1 MTSQL
6 LQGDALTVLKTLPAY
21 SVDAIVT
28 DPPAGISFMGKEW
41 DTSKGGRDQW
51 VSWLAAIFTEA
62 RRVLKPGGHAL
73 VWSIPRTSHWTAYA
87 LENAG
92 YEIRD
97 AILHLNGEGMPK
109 SHNIS
114 KAIDRIAGATR
125 QPGNVSSNTWP
136 AHRKGARGFDKAIG
150 TSEAVTI
157 YETAP
162 ATPYAA
168 KWEGWGTGLKPAV
181 EIWHLARAPL
191 AENSIAAN
199 VLEYGTG
206 AINIDATRIETGD
219 QSYYRTNR
227 APSGSVNNPVQVMT
241 KHIRRGG
248 GSRAG
253 RWPSNLL
260 LSHSLFC
267 QPDDCSEDCPI
278 RLLDEQ
284 SGHLKTGGVIS
295 QHDQP
300 GQPGNVY
307 GQDIART
314 SYGYGDQG
322 GASRYFQRFYYCA
335 KAKKNERNAG
345 LENLPARPVHRYSE
359 GIGEGLDPMAPVVE
373 QNNHPT
379 VKPINLMRYL
389 ARMITPPGGTVLD
402 MFAGSGSTL
411 VACIQEGFNYIGIE
425 QKPEYAEIAR
435 ARIKYAETEAA

>member
-6 LQGDALTVLKTLPAY
+6 LQGDALEVLKTLPAH

-28 DPPAGISFMGKEW
+28 DPPAGISFMAKDW
-41 DTSKGGRDQW
+41 DSSKGGRDQW
-51 VSWLAAIFTEA
+51 VNWLAEIFTA
-62 RRVLKPGGHAL
+62 SRRVLKPGGHAL

-87 LENAG
+87 LEDAG
-92 YEIRD
+92 FEIRD

-114 KAIDRIAGATR
+114 KAIDRMAGATR
-125 QPGNVSSNTWP
+125 QPGNVSRNTRP
-136 AHRKGARGFDKAIG
+136 AHRKGARGFDKLLG

-162 ATPYAA
+162 ATPEAA

-260 LSHSLFC
+260 LSHTLFC
-267 QPDDCSEDCPI
+267 QPDNCSEDCPI
-278 RLLDEQ
+278 RLLDDQ
-284 SGHLKTGGVIS
+284 SGTSKGNSNVRNNHAGS
-295 QHDQP
+295 Q
-300 GQPGNVY
+300 
-307 GQDIART
+307 
-314 SYGYGDQG
+314 GYGGSVSEWSGLGYDDQG
-322 GASRYFQRFYYCA
+322 GASRYFQRFYYCG
-335 KAKKNERNAG
+335 KAQKKERNAG

-373 QNNHPT
+373 SNYHPT

-389 ARMITPPGGTVLD
+389 ARLITPPGGTVLD
-402 MFAGSGSTL
+402 IFAGSGSTL
-411 VACIQEGFNYIGIE
+411 VACVQEGFSYVGIE
-425 QKPEYAEIAR
+425 QKAEYVEIAR